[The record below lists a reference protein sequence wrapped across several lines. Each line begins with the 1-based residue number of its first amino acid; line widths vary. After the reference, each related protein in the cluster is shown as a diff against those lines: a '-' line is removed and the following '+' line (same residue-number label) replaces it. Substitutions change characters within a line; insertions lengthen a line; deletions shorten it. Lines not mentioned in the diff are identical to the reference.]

1 MGVHLALAGP
11 SYPEGVVLTMEQQ
24 QTITFP
30 GKQAKRPVSVVCL
43 KWGTPYPA
51 EYVNVLQRAVSDHLS
66 YQHRFVCI
74 TDTPAGLAPEVEAIT
89 LPEIP
94 IEKKKWASGYWPKL
108 AMFKEGMFAE
118 DELVLYLDVDIVI
131 NQSLNP
137 FVDLIDKQ
145 GGLRII
151 REWNPDIWHLLPDWM
166 RPDRGGNS
174 SVVGFIF
181 GEQVHLFDDFAKAP
195 EEMYSKYGND
205 QRFIT
210 YQADNRQYWP
220 DRWCASFRRT
230 CVPHWPLNLIFRGVR
245 KPSLNKIFVFHG
257 KPDPTDMIEDGDY
270 RWGTKW
276 RYGFGPV
283 EWVQKYWRKYSDAA

>member
-11 SYPEGVVLTMEQQ
+11 SYPEGVELTMEQQ
-24 QTITFP
+24 QTTTFP

-51 EYVNVLQRAVSDHLS
+51 EYINVLQRAVRDHLS
-66 YQHRFVCI
+66 CQHRFVCV
-74 TDTPAGLAPEVEAIT
+74 TDTAEGLAPEVEVIS

-108 AMFKEGMFAE
+108 AMFKKGMFAE

-151 REWNPDIWHLLPDWM
+151 REWNPDIWQILPVWM
-166 RPDRGGNS
+166 RPDRGGNG
-174 SVVGFIF
+174 SVVGFLAS
-181 GEQVHLFDDFAKAP
+181 EQTHLFEEFVKAP
-195 EEMYSKYGND
+195 EDVDSKYGLD
-205 QRFIT
+205 QCFIT
-210 YQADNRQYWP
+210 CEADNRQYWP

-245 KPSLNKIFVFHG
+245 KPSLSKIFVFHG
-257 KPDPTDMIEDGDY
+257 RPNPTDMIEDGDY